1 MKGKTQFWFAGWFL
15 IPAVIRRWHLRMEI
29 HLPMHYGWPN
39 EFSKSILNTDRDKN
53 TKRLR
58 RVRRAVALQALLC
71 LNILMPAHAAEP
83 SPNLALPD
91 FGDAS
96 GTLMSPQEEQ
106 RLGEEFMRNVRRSVK
121 IIDDPQVEEY
131 IQNLG
136 YRLVAGADPQP
147 YRFTYFVVQDPEIN
161 AFAGPGGYIGVN
173 SGLILIAKSE
183 SELASVLAHETAH
196 VTQHHL
202 LRSFDKANRTNLPA
216 TAALIAALIL
226 GGHSPQLAEAA
237 IASTVA
243 GSQQLQIN
251 YTRDNELEADR
262 VGMQILIAAGY
273 DPRNMPAFFERMQK
287 ATRYYES
294 GIPKLLLDHP
304 VTTARIA
311 DTENRAAQ
319 YPHVTPPDDLAFEL
333 IRAKLRVITANDP
346 AQVVQ
351 YFESALK
358 QKDYTHEEAARYG
371 YALAFLRNDKIE
383 QAREQIKW
391 LLKKSPNR
399 IPYLIAEAQLQS
411 VAGKGK
417 DALKIYSKALQLYPR
432 HYPLTILYSTELLHE
447 GQAGMARQLLQE
459 YLRHREPKPLV
470 YKLLAQAENAEG
482 SPIESQQALAEYDYL
497 NGQTQSA
504 IEHLNQALHM
514 TKKDDFYHS
523 SRIEARLNEL
533 KQQAQ
538 LENSQK
544 SQ

>member
-1 MKGKTQFWFAGWFL
+1 MLFVTLFCL
-15 IPAVIRRWHLRMEI
+15 ITTLPAL
-29 HLPMHYGWPN
+29 
-39 EFSKSILNTDRDKN
+39 
-53 TKRLR
+53 
-58 RVRRAVALQALLC
+58 
-71 LNILMPAHAAEP
+71 AAEP
-83 SPNLALPD
+83 SPALSLPD

-96 GTLMSPQEEQ
+96 GTLMSPQEEHS
-106 RLGEEFMRNVRRSVK
+106 LGEEFMRTVRRSVK
-121 IIDDPQVEEY
+121 IIDDPEIEEY

-147 YRFTYFVVQDPEIN
+147 YHFSFFVVQDPEIN

-173 SGLILIAKSE
+173 SGLILIAQSE

-226 GGHSPQLAEAA
+226 GAHSPQLAEAA

-243 GSQQLQIN
+243 GSQQVQIN
-251 YTRDNELEADR
+251 FTRDNELEADR
-262 VGMQILIAAGY
+262 VGMQILVASGY

-287 ATRYYES
+287 ATRYYKS
-294 GIPKLLLDHP
+294 GVPKLLLDHP

-319 YPHVTPPDDLAFEL
+319 YPHITPPDDLAFEL
-333 IRAKLRVITANDP
+333 IRAKIRVITADDP
-346 AQVVQ
+346 AQAVQ

-358 QKDYTHEEAARYG
+358 QKTYIHEEAARYG
-371 YALAFLRNDKIE
+371 YALALLGNE
-383 QAREQIKW
+383 QLGHAREQIKW

-399 IPYLIAEAQLQS
+399 IPFLIAKAELESA
-411 VAGKGK
+411 AGKGQ
-417 DALKIYSKALQLYPR
+417 DALKIYRNALQLYPR
-432 HYPLTILYSTELLHE
+432 HYPLTILYSAELLHE
-447 GQAGMARQLLQE
+447 GHASTARQLLQE
-459 YLRHREPKPLV
+459 YLRHRDAKPLV
-470 YKLLAQAENAEG
+470 YKLLAQADSDDN

-497 NGQTQSA
+497 NGQTLSA
-504 IEHLNQALHM
+504 IDHLNQALRM

-523 SRIEARLNEL
+523 SRIEARLKEL
-533 KQQAQ
+533 KLQAE
-538 LENSQK
+538 LEGKQK

>member
-1 MKGKTQFWFAGWFL
+1 MLESIICPATPLRVFAIYALDFTLSIIASPVHGWKSTSRCIMVGKIKVA
-15 IPAVIRRWHLRMEI
+15 
-29 HLPMHYGWPN
+29 
-39 EFSKSILNTDRDKN
+39 KSILKTDRYKN
-53 TKRLR
+53 TGGM
-58 RVRRAVALQALLC
+58 RRARRTILLVALLC
-71 LNILMPAHAAEP
+71 LNGAVPTHAMEP
-83 SPNLALPD
+83 SPTLSLPD

-131 IQNLG
+131 IENLG

-147 YRFTYFVVQDPEIN
+147 YRFSYFVVQDSEIN

-173 SGLILIAKSE
+173 SGLILISQSE

-196 VTQHHL
+196 VTQRHL

-251 YTRDNELEADR
+251 YTRGNELEADR

-273 DPRNMPAFFERMQK
+273 DPRNMPEFFARMQK
-287 ATRYYES
+287 ATRYYAS

-346 AQVVQ
+346 VQVIK

-358 QKDYTHEEAARYG
+358 QKEYTHEEAARYG
-371 YALAFLRNDKIE
+371 YALALLRSDQLD
-383 QAREQIKW
+383 QAREQINW

-399 IPYLIAEAQLQS
+399 IPFLIAEAQLES
-411 VAGKGK
+411 AAGKGK
-417 DALKIYSKALQLYPR
+417 EALKIYSNALQLYPR
-432 HYPLTILYSTELLHE
+432 HYPLTILYSTELMHE
-447 GQAGMARQLLQE
+447 GQAGITSGISAPPRAQTTGLQTARPGGKRRGFP
-459 YLRHREPKPLV
+459 Y
-470 YKLLAQAENAEG
+470 
-482 SPIESQQALAEYDYL
+482 
-497 NGQTQSA
+497 
-504 IEHLNQALHM
+504 
-514 TKKDDFYHS
+514 
-523 SRIEARLNEL
+523 
-533 KQQAQ
+533 
-538 LENSQK
+538 
-544 SQ
+544 

>member
-1 MKGKTQFWFAGWFL
+1 MSRVLLFAVL
-15 IPAVIRRWHLRMEI
+15 ISA
-29 HLPMHYGWPN
+29 N
-39 EFSKSILNTDRDKN
+39 
-53 TKRLR
+53 
-58 RVRRAVALQALLC
+58 ALL
-71 LNILMPAHAAEP
+71 PVSASEP
-83 SPNLALPD
+83 SPTLSLPD

-96 GTLMSPQEEQ
+96 GTLMSPREEQ
-106 RLGEEFMRNVRRSVK
+106 SLGEEFMRSVRRSVK

-147 YRFTYFVVQDPEIN
+147 YRFTYFVVQDQQIN

-173 SGLILIAKSE
+173 SGLILIAQSE

-202 LRSFDKANRTNLPA
+202 LRSFDKANRTNIPA

-226 GGHSPQLAEAA
+226 GSHSPQLAEAA
-237 IASTVA
+237 IASTLA
-243 GSQQLQIN
+243 GSQQMQIN
-251 YTRDNELEADR
+251 FTRDNELEADR

-273 DPRNMPAFFERMQK
+273 DPRNMPEFFDRMQK

-311 DTENRAAQ
+311 DTENRASQ

-333 IRAKLRVITANDP
+333 IRAKLRVITDSDP
-346 AQVVQ
+346 SQAVL
-351 YFESALK
+351 YFEDALK
-358 QKDYTHEEAARYG
+358 QKTYIHEEAARYG
-371 YALAFLRNDKIE
+371 YALALLRSGRVDS
-383 QAREQIKW
+383 AREQVNW

-399 IPYLIAEAQLQS
+399 IPYLIVEAQVES
-411 VAGKGK
+411 AADAGK
-417 DALKIYSKALQLYPR
+417 DALKIYNDALNLYPR
-432 HYPLTILYSTELLHE
+432 NYPLTILYGTELLRQGHAATA
-447 GQAGMARQLLQE
+447 QQLLQE
-459 YLRHREPKPLV
+459 YLRHRTPTPLV
-470 YKLLAQAENAEG
+470 YKLLAQAESDNG

-504 IEHLNQALHM
+504 IDHLNQALRI
-514 TKKDDFYHS
+514 TNKDDFYNA
-523 SRIEARLNEL
+523 SRIEARLKEL
-533 KQQAQ
+533 KQQAL
-538 LENSQK
+538 LEGNQK

>member
-1 MKGKTQFWFAGWFL
+1 ML
-15 IPAVIRRWHLRMEI
+15 L
-29 HLPMHYGWPN
+29 
-39 EFSKSILNTDRDKN
+39 
-53 TKRLR
+53 
-58 RVRRAVALQALLC
+58 ALLC
-71 LNILMPAHAAEP
+71 SNAPLSALATET

-96 GTLMSPQEEQ
+96 GTLMSPQEEH

-136 YRLVAGADPQP
+136 YRLVAGTDPQP

-226 GGHSPQLAEAA
+226 GAHNPQLAEAA

-243 GSQQLQIN
+243 GSQQMQIN
-251 YTRDNELEADR
+251 FTRENELEADR
-262 VGMQILIAAGY
+262 VGMQILVAAGY

-287 ATRYYES
+287 ATRYYQS

-311 DTENRAAQ
+311 DT
-319 YPHVTPPDDLAFEL
+319 D
-333 IRAKLRVITANDP
+333 RAKLRVITTDDP
-346 AQVVQ
+346 SQAVK
-351 YFESALK
+351 YFASELK
-358 QKDYTHEEAARYG
+358 QKTYTHEEAARYG
-371 YALAFLRNDKIE
+371 YALALLRDDQID

-399 IPYLIAEAQLQS
+399 ISYLIAQAQLES
-411 VAGKGK
+411 AAGKGK
-417 DALKIYSKALQLYPR
+417 NALKIYGNALQLYPR
-432 HYPLTILYSTELLHE
+432 NYPLTILYSTELLHE
-447 GQAGMARQLLQE
+447 GQAATARQILQE
-459 YLRHREPKPLV
+459 YLRHRDPKPLV
-470 YKLLAQAENAEG
+470 YKLLAQAENDEG
-482 SPIESQQALAEYDYL
+482 SPIESLQALAEYDYL

-504 IEHLNQALHM
+504 IEHLNRALGM
-514 TKKDDFYHS
+514 TKKDDFYHA
-523 SRIEARLNEL
+523 SRLKARLKEL
-533 KQQAQ
+533 KQQAK
-538 LENSQK
+538 LEAREK

>member
-1 MKGKTQFWFAGWFL
+1 MLF
-15 IPAVIRRWHLRMEI
+15 V
-29 HLPMHYGWPN
+29 
-39 EFSKSILNTDRDKN
+39 
-53 TKRLR
+53 
-58 RVRRAVALQALLC
+58 ALLC
-71 LNILMPAHAAEP
+71 LKTLSPAPASEP
-83 SPNLALPD
+83 SPTLSLPD

-96 GTLMSPQEEQ
+96 GTLMSPREEQ
-106 RLGEEFMRNVRRSVK
+106 SLGEEFMRSVRRSVK

-147 YRFTYFVVQDPEIN
+147 YRFTYFVVQEPEIN

-173 SGLILIAKSE
+173 SGLILIAQSE

-202 LRSFDKANRTNLPA
+202 LRSFDKASRTNLPA

-226 GGHSPQLAEAA
+226 GSHSPQLAEAA
-237 IASTVA
+237 IASTIA
-243 GSQQLQIN
+243 GSQQMQIN
-251 YTRDNELEADR
+251 FTRDNELEADR
-262 VGMQILIAAGY
+262 VGMQILVAAGY

-311 DTENRAAQ
+311 DTENRASQ
-319 YPHVTPPDDLAFEL
+319 YPHITPPDDLTFEL
-333 IRAKLRVITANDP
+333 IRAKLRVITDDDP
-346 AQVVQ
+346 AQTVQ

-358 QKDYTHEEAARYG
+358 EKTYIHEEAARYG
-371 YALAFLRNDKIE
+371 YALALLRNGQMDR
-383 QAREQIKW
+383 AREQIEW

-399 IPYLIAEAQLQS
+399 IPYLIAEAQMES
-411 VAGKGK
+411 AADKGK
-417 DALKIYSKALQLYPR
+417 DALKIYGDALNLYPR
-432 HYPLTILYSTELLHE
+432 HYPLTILYSAELLHQ
-447 GQAGMARQLLQE
+447 GQAATAQNLLQD
-459 YLRHREPKPLV
+459 YLRHRSPKPLV
-470 YKLLAQAENAEG
+470 YKLLAQAESDSG

-504 IEHLNQALHM
+504 IEHLDRALHM
-514 TKKDDFYHS
+514 TKKDDFYLA
-523 SRIEARLNEL
+523 SRIEARLKEL
-533 KQQAQ
+533 KQQAL
-538 LENSQK
+538 LESDQK

>member
-1 MKGKTQFWFAGWFL
+1 MVVKIISAKPVLDADRYKNTEGG
-15 IPAVIRRWHLRMEI
+15 RRRYRAI
-29 HLPMHYGWPN
+29 
-39 EFSKSILNTDRDKN
+39 SIL
-53 TKRLR
+53 L
-58 RVRRAVALQALLC
+58 VALLSLST
-71 LNILMPAHAAEP
+71 LSAARAAAP
-83 SPNLALPD
+83 SADLSLPD

-96 GTLMSPQEEQ
+96 GTLMSPQEERQ
-106 RLGEEFMRNVRRSVK
+106 LGTEFMRSVRRSVK

-147 YRFTYFVVQDPEIN
+147 YPFTYFVVQDKAIN

-173 SGLILIAKSE
+173 SGLILIAQSE
-183 SELASVLAHETAH
+183 SELAAVLAHETAH

-226 GGHSPQLAEAA
+226 GGHNPQLAEAA

-251 YTRDNELEADR
+251 FTRSNELEADR

-273 DPRNMPAFFERMQK
+273 DPRNMPAFFEKMQK

-311 DTENRAAQ
+311 DTENRADQ
-319 YPHVTPPDDLAFEL
+319 YPHVTPPNDLPFEL
-333 IRAKLRVITANDP
+333 VRAKLRVITGDDP
-346 AQVVQ
+346 AETVQ
-351 YFESALK
+351 YFESQIK
-358 QKDYTHEEAARYG
+358 QKTYTHEEAAHYG
-371 YALAFLRNDKIE
+371 YALALLHNGQID
-383 QAREQIKW
+383 QAREQVKW

-399 IPYLIAEAQLQS
+399 IPYLIAEAQVES
-411 VAGKGK
+411 AAGKGK
-417 DALKIYSKALQLYPR
+417 DALKIYSDALQLYPR
-432 HYPLTILYSTELLHE
+432 HYPLTILYSEELLHE
-447 GQAGMARQLLQE
+447 GEAGTARRLLQE
-459 YLRHREPKPLV
+459 YLRHRDPKPLV
-470 YKLLAQAENAEG
+470 YKLLARADNDDG
-482 SPIESQQALAEYDYL
+482 SPIDSLQALAEYDYL

-504 IEHLNQALHM
+504 IEHLNQALRM
-514 TKKDDFYHS
+514 TKKDDFYRA
-523 SRIEARLNEL
+523 SRIDARLKEL
-533 KQQAQ
+533 KRQAA
-538 LENSQK
+538 LENDNKK